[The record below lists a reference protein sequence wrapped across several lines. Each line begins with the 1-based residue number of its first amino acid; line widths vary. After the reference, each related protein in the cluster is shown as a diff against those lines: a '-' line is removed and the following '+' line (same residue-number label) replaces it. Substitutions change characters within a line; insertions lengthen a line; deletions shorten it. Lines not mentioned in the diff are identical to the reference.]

1 MGQAS
6 GSGRMDPEMTFLAM
20 GALDDFNDRGLH
32 ISPIKC
38 GIFCNTL
45 LSNPFTNKLI
55 LVDICLGPISTYIR
69 GICNKSL
76 PSLDSVSHLSNR
88 DVSKLVSTLI

>member
-6 GSGRMDPEMTFLAM
+6 SSGRTDPEMTFLAM
-20 GALDDFNDRGLH
+20 RALDDFNDRGLH

-38 GIFCNTL
+38 GIFYNTL
-45 LSNPFTNKLI
+45 VSSRCANKLI
-55 LVDICLGPISTYIR
+55 LVDVCLGPISTYIR
-69 GICNKSL
+69 GIYDKSL

-88 DVSKLVSTLI
+88 DVSKLISTLI